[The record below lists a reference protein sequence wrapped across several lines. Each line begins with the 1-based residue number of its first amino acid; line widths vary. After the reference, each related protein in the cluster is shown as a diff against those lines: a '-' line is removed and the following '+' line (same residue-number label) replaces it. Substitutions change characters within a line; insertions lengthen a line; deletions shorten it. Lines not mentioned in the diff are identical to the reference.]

1 MSVSFSTMLN
11 RLKNYNGSIA
21 YRKSWPKDSYIFVGT
36 MPGNHRSVLMRHEDV
51 YSMPYSIQQDDIFMN
66 DWEVE
71 DG

>member
-11 RLKNYNGSIA
+11 RLKNYGGSIA
-21 YRKSWPKDSYIFVGT
+21 YRKSWPEDRYIFVGT
-36 MPGNHRSVLMRHEDV
+36 MPGNHRSVLMWHEDIH
-51 YSMPYSIQQDDIFMN
+51 SMPYSIQQDDLFMN